1 MIVVRLL
8 ILLAGVI
15 LFKRKRNFFDAAPM
29 LREAQRNLREA
40 REAKRNKAESRF
52 RSLTQ
57 AWSSSQDFDLP
68 PLAL

>member
-1 MIVVRLL
+1 MIVVGLL

-15 LFKRKRNFFDAAPM
+15 LFKRNVFDAAPM
-29 LREAQRNLREA
+29 LREAQGNLREA

-57 AWSSSQDFDLP
+57 AWSASQEFDLP